1 MVNWEQKRVEW
12 ILMSQNSILKIM
24 RIKLSKKNIFWN
36 KNKKTIPNLAKEI
49 RLINFIRIK
58 HKTISQFKPRI

>member
-36 KNKKTIPNLAKEI
+36 KNKKTIPNLSKEI